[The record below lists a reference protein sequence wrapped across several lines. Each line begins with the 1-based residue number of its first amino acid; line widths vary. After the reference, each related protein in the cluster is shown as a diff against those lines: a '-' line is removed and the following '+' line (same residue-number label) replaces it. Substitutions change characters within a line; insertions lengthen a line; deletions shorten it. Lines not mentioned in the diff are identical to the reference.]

1 MKIIKLF
8 DNIYKRDGFT
18 AMITMITMISLVIAL
33 FSMLIQYTA
42 LLYIINE

>member
-18 AMITMITMISLVIAL
+18 AMITMISLVIAL